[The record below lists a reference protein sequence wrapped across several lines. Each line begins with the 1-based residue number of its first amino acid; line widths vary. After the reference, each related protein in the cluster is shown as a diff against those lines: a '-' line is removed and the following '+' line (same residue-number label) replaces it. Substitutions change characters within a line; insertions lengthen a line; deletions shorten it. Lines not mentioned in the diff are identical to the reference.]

1 MNNNASCNLLAFYVQ
16 HKLLTAIHKHYS
28 VEEWLVFGK
37 DHPDVLP
44 VSLSFFFFVT
54 QFFSV
59 IPCPYFIF
67 LFFLTSDQSS
77 SHNTTLSSYMYTFIP
92 VSSILLIF
100 SMSLLVVG

>member
-1 MNNNASCNLLAFYVQ
+1 MNNNGSCNLLAFYVQ

-44 VSLSFFFFVT
+44 VSLSLFFFFIT

-67 LFFLTSDQSS
+67 AYICDAS
-77 SHNTTLSSYMYTFIP
+77 LSGGGI
-92 VSSILLIF
+92 
-100 SMSLLVVG
+100 